1 MNNFAVLIEP
11 RFFAILKN
19 ESSKRQEGLFAHV
32 AARHGLFLLSPS
44 IEDRKNQNA
53 CESLP
58 LNMEPVSGMYT
69 NGLAVL
75 DFKSLYPSVMIGR
88 DSRTRTCHL
97 SDLNGR
103 VYP

>member
-1 MNNFAVLIEP
+1 MCVICLFLIP
-11 RFFAILKN
+11 
-19 ESSKRQEGLFAHV
+19 KRQEGLFAHV
-32 AARHGLFLLSPS
+32 AARNRLFLLSPS

-75 DFKSLYPSVMIGR
+75 DFKSLYPSVMIAR
-88 DSRTRTCHL
+88 DQRIASVLTFRWPWL
-97 SDLNGR
+97 G
-103 VYP
+103 